1 MTKMLTREDL
11 LSLEDYHQ
19 QRPEIR
25 TNTMAHKKSRNLSV
39 GPNVMLYFDDAITLQ
54 YQIQEIL
61 RAEKVFDTEGIKD
74 ELDTYNAMMPTGT
87 NFKATMM
94 IEYVDV
100 AERVAA
106 LQQLI
111 GIDRKTWVQVDG
123 FDKVFAI
130 SNEDLERETEDKT
143 SAVHFM
149 RFELTADMIA
159 AVKNGSDVSVGID
172 HENYTHS
179 VSPVPDNYRQ
189 AMVNDLG

>member
-19 QRPEIR
+19 QRTEIR
-25 TNTMAHKKSRNLSV
+25 ANTMAHKKSRNLPV

-61 RAEKVFDTEGIKD
+61 RAEKVFDSEGIKD

-149 RFELTADMIA
+149 RFELTAEMIA
-159 AVKNGSDVSVGID
+159 AVKNGSDVNVGID
-172 HENYTHS
+172 HDNYMHAVT
-179 VSPVPDNYRQ
+179 PVPDNYRQ
-189 AMVNDLG
+189 AFVNDLG

>member
-1 MTKMLTREDL
+1 MSKMLTRDDL
-11 LSLEDYHQ
+11 LSLEEYHQ

-39 GPNVMLYFDDAITLQ
+39 GPNVTLYFEDAITLK

-61 RAEKVFDTEGIKD
+61 RAEKVFDAEGIKD

-94 IEYVDV
+94 IEFIDV
-100 AERVAA
+100 AERIDA
-106 LQQLI
+106 LAKLI
-111 GIDRKTWVQVDG
+111 GIDKQTWVLVEG

-130 SNEDLERETEDKT
+130 SNEDLDRETEDKT

-149 RFELTADMIA
+149 RFELSEEMIA
-159 AVKNGSDVSVGID
+159 AVKDGADVNVGID
-172 HENYTHS
+172 HENYTHW
-179 VSPVPDNYRQ
+179 VKPVPDNYRQ
-189 AMVNDLG
+189 AFVNDLN

>member
-39 GPNVMLYFDDAITLQ
+39 GPNVMIYFDDAITLQ

-61 RAEKVFDTEGIKD
+61 RAEKVFDAEGIME

-149 RFELTADMIA
+149 RFELTAEMIA
-159 AVKNGSDVSVGID
+159 AVKKGSDVSVGID
-172 HENYTHS
+172 HENYIHA

-189 AMVNDLG
+189 AFVNDLS

>member
-11 LSLEDYHQ
+11 LSLEEYHQ
-19 QRPEIR
+19 QRTEIR
-25 TNTMAHKKSRNLSV
+25 ANTMTHKKSRNLAV
-39 GPNVMLYFDDAITLQ
+39 GPNVMLYFDDATTLK

-61 RAEKVFDTEGIKD
+61 RAEKVFDAEGIME

-111 GIDRKTWVQVDG
+111 GIDRKTWMQVDG

-149 RFELTADMIA
+149 RFELTAEMIA

-172 HENYTHS
+172 HENYMHA

-189 AMVNDLG
+189 AFVNDLS

>member
-1 MTKMLTREDL
+1 MSKLLTREDL
-11 LSLEDYHQ
+11 LSLEEYHS

-25 TNTMAHKKSRNLSV
+25 ANTMAHKKSRNLAV
-39 GPNVMLYFDDAITLQ
+39 GPNVMLYFDDAMTLQ

-61 RAEKVFDTEGIKD
+61 RAEKVFDAEGIKD

-100 AERVAA
+100 AERVVA

-149 RFELTADMIA
+149 RFELTTDMIA
-159 AVKNGSDVSVGID
+159 AVKNSSDVNVGID
-172 HENYTHS
+172 HENYTHW
-179 VSPVPDNYRQ
+179 VKPVPDNYRQ
-189 AMVNDLG
+189 AFINDLS

>member
-1 MTKMLTREDL
+1 MLTRDDL
-11 LSLEDYHQ
+11 LSLEEYHS

-25 TNTMAHKKSRNLSV
+25 AKTMEHKKSRNLPV
-39 GPNVMLYFDDAITLQ
+39 GPNVTLYFEDATTLK

-61 RAEKVFDTEGIKD
+61 RAEKVFDAEGITE

-111 GIDRKTWVQVDG
+111 GIDKKTWVQVDG
-123 FDKVFAI
+123 FDKIFAI
-130 SNEDLERETEDKT
+130 SNEDLDRETEDKT

-149 RFELTADMIA
+149 RFELSEDMIA
-159 AVKNGSDVSVGID
+159 AVKKGSDINVGID
-172 HENYTHS
+172 HENYMHAVT
-179 VSPVPDNYRQ
+179 PVADNYRQ
-189 AMVNDLG
+189 AFVNDLS

>member
-1 MTKMLTREDL
+1 MTKMLTRDDL
-11 LSLEDYHQ
+11 LSLEEYHQ

-25 TNTMAHKKSRNLSV
+25 ANTMAHKKSRNLAV
-39 GPNVMLYFDDAITLQ
+39 GPNVMLYFDDAMTLQ

-61 RAEKVFDTEGIKD
+61 RAEKVFDSEGIME
-74 ELDTYNAMMPTGT
+74 ELHTYNAMMPTGT

-111 GIDRKTWVQVDG
+111 GIDKKTWVQVDG

-149 RFELTADMIA
+149 RFELSAGMIT
-159 AVKNGSDVSVGID
+159 AVKNGSDVSIGIG
-172 HENYTHS
+172 HENYMHA

>member
-1 MTKMLTREDL
+1 MLTREDL
-11 LSLEDYHQ
+11 LSLEEYHAK
-19 QRPEIR
+19 RPEIR
-25 TNTMAHKKSRNLSV
+25 ANTMAHKKSRNLSV
-39 GPNVMLYFDDAITLQ
+39 GPNVTLYFEDATTLQ

-61 RAEKVFDTEGIKD
+61 RAEKVFDAEGIKD

-106 LQQLI
+106 LQNLI
-111 GIDRKTWVQVDG
+111 GIDKKTWVQAEG

-130 SNEDLERETEDKT
+130 SNEDLDRETEEKT

-149 RFELTADMIA
+149 RFELDQGMIN
-159 AVKNGSDVSVGID
+159 AVKSGADINVGID
-172 HENYTHS
+172 HENYTHW
-179 VSPVPDNYRQ
+179 VKPVADNYRK
-189 AMVNDLG
+189 AFVNDLN